1 MEFNAADI
9 FEGVVK
15 RIPDREAV
23 VLGNTRFT
31 YKELDARANKAAH
44 ALKKLNVSKGSHI
57 GIYAFNC
64 IEWLEIMLGAYK
76 LCAIPININYRYVEE
91 ELKYLIDNA
100 DMEAIFFHKQ
110 FSEKLLNISKDLP
123 LLKTYVSIDD
133 QSDIQSDLE
142 CIDFED
148 LIQHESEDQ
157 IVQTRSGDD
166 KYILYTGGTTG
177 MPKGVVWRMEDVLM
191 TLGGGIDAVTGEK
204 YSTPDALADKC
215 LQDQTVALALAPLM
229 HGAAQWQS
237 FNAFFSGWKLIIN
250 DQVSFDANYIWD
262 LIAKERV
269 MNLTITGDAMGRPLC
284 DALPAAI
291 DRGLDLSCMIVLAST
306 ASVFSSTIKD
316 AILDLLPNLFIIDA
330 VGSSETGATGVNI
343 HTKGGKLKDS
353 GGGPKF
359 NKPDFSAILN
369 LETHQIISPSDTETI
384 GYLARKGHVP
394 IAYYKDPEKSKKT
407 FIEVDGERFSIPGDM
422 AKYETDGQM
431 TLLGRG
437 SVSINSGGEKIFPEE
452 VEMALKAHPNVFDC
466 LVVGVADK
474 TWGQKVVAVIQRRDS
489 SELSLADLKETSA
502 KYIASYKMPKE
513 IIFSDLIE
521 RAPSGKPNYQWAQ
534 KYANTRLASEDSNFQ
549 EKDQGDKK

>member
-9 FEGVVK
+9 FEGVVQ

-23 VLGNTRFT
+23 VLGETRLT

-44 ALKKLNVSKGSHI
+44 ALKKLNISQGSHI

-91 ELKYLIDNA
+91 ELKYLMNNA
-100 DMEAIFFHKQ
+100 DIEAIFFHQQ
-110 FSEKLLNISKDLP
+110 FSDKLNNIADALP
-123 LLKTYVSIDD
+123 LLKTYVSINDG
-133 QSDIQSDLE
+133 SDTKSDLVCVDYE
-142 CIDFED
+142 A
-148 LIQHESEDQ
+148 LIEHESEEQ
-157 IVQTRSGDD
+157 VPQLRSGDD
-166 KYILYTGGTTG
+166 QYILYTGGTTG

-204 YSTPDALADKC
+204 YPTPEALADKC
-215 LQDQTVALALAPLM
+215 LQDQTTALALAPLM

-237 FNAFFSGWKLIIN
+237 FNAFFSGWKLVFN
-250 DQVSFDANYIWD
+250 DQVTFDAHHAWD

-284 DALPAAI
+284 DALPAALER
-291 DRGLDLSCMIVLAST
+291 DLDLSCLLVIASS
-306 ASVFSSTIKD
+306 ASVFSSSIKD
-316 AILDLLPNLFIIDA
+316 AMITLLPNLFIIDA

-343 HTKGGKLKDS
+343 HTKDGKLKDS

-369 LETHQIISPSDTETI
+369 LETRQIIPQSDTETI

-394 IAYYKDPEKSKKT
+394 LAYYKDPEKSKKT
-407 FIEVDGERFSIPGDM
+407 FIDVEGERFSVPGDM
-422 AKYETDGQM
+422 AKYESDGQI

-466 LVVGVADK
+466 LVVGVKDE

-489 SELSLADLKETSA
+489 SKLTLEDLKETSA
-502 KYIASYKMPKE
+502 KYIASYKMPKAL
-513 IIFSDLIE
+513 IFSDLIE

-534 KYANTRLASEDSNFQ
+534 EFANKTL
-549 EKDQGDKK
+549 QG

>member
-9 FEGVVK
+9 FEGVVQ

-23 VLGNTRFT
+23 VLGETRLT

-44 ALKKLNVSKGSHI
+44 ALKKLNISKGSHI

-91 ELKYLIDNA
+91 ELKYLMNNA
-100 DMEAIFFHKQ
+100 DIEAIFFHQQ
-110 FSEKLLNISKDLP
+110 FSDKLNNIADALP
-123 LLKTYVSIDD
+123 LLKTYVSINDG
-133 QSDIQSDLE
+133 SDAKSDLVCVDYE
-142 CIDFED
+142 A
-148 LIQHESEDQ
+148 LIEHESEEQ
-157 IVQTRSGDD
+157 VPQLRSGDD
-166 KYILYTGGTTG
+166 QYILYTGGTTG

-204 YSTPDALADKC
+204 YPTPEALADKC
-215 LQDQTVALALAPLM
+215 LQDQTTALALAPLM

-237 FNAFFSGWKLIIN
+237 FNAFFSGWKLVFN
-250 DQVSFDANYIWD
+250 DQVTFDAHHAWD

-269 MNLTITGDAMGRPLC
+269 MNVTITGDAMGRPLC
-284 DALPAAI
+284 DALPAALE
-291 DRGLDLSCMIVLAST
+291 RGLDLSCLFVIASS
-306 ASVFSSTIKD
+306 ASVFSSSIKD
-316 AILDLLPNLFIIDA
+316 TMITLLPNLFIIDA

-343 HTKGGKLKDS
+343 HTKDGKLKDS

-369 LETHQIISPSDTETI
+369 LETQQIIPQSDTETI

-394 IAYYKDPEKSKKT
+394 LAYYKDPEKSKKT
-407 FIEVDGERFSIPGDM
+407 FIDVEGERFSVPGDM
-422 AKYETDGQM
+422 AKYESDGQI

-466 LVVGVADK
+466 LVVGVKDE

-489 SELSLADLKETSA
+489 SELTLEDLKETSA
-502 KYIASYKMPKE
+502 KYIASYKMPKAL
-513 IIFSDLIE
+513 IFSDLIE

-534 KYANTRLASEDSNFQ
+534 NFANKTL
-549 EKDQGDKK
+549 QG

>member
-9 FEGVVK
+9 FEGVVD

-23 VLGNTRFT
+23 VLGETRLT
-31 YKELDARANKAAH
+31 YIELDSRANKAAN
-44 ALKKLNVSKGSHI
+44 ALKKLGIKKGSHL

-110 FSEKLLNISKDLP
+110 FSTKIKNISPDLP
-123 LLKTYVSIDD
+123 LLKNYISIEDGLD
-133 QSDIQSDLE
+133 SKDEMKSAL
-142 CIDFED
+142 DFEL
-148 LIQHESEDQ
+148 LIEHESKER
-157 IVQTRSGDD
+157 IPVKRSGDD
-166 KYILYTGGTTG
+166 RYIIYTGGTTG

-191 TLGGGIDAVTGEK
+191 TLGGGIDAITGEK
-204 YSTPDALADKC
+204 YPTPEAFADKC
-215 LQDQTVALALAPLM
+215 LQDQTTALALAPLM

-237 FNAFFSGWKLIIN
+237 FNAFFSGWKFIIN
-250 DQVSFDANYIWD
+250 DQISFDANYVWD
-262 LIAKERV
+262 LVAKEKV

-284 DALPAAI
+284 DALPLALE
-291 DRGLDLSCMIVLAST
+291 RNLDLSSLIVLTST
-306 ASVFSSTIKD
+306 ASIFSSSIKD
-316 AILDLLPNLFIIDA
+316 TILEFLPNLFIIDA
-330 VGSSETGATGVNI
+330 VGSSETGATGINI
-343 HTKGGKLKDS
+343 HTKDGKLKDS

-359 NKPDFSAILN
+359 NRPEYSAILN
-369 LETHQIISPSDTETI
+369 LDTHQIIPHTDTKTI
-384 GYLARKGHVP
+384 GFLARKGHVP
-394 IAYYKDPEKSKKT
+394 IAYYKDKEKSEKT
-407 FIEVDGERFSIPGDM
+407 FIKVDGERYSIPGDM
-422 AKYETDGQM
+422 AKYESDGQM

-466 LVVGVADK
+466 LVVGVSDA
-474 TWGQKVVAVIQRRDS
+474 TWGQKVVAIIQRRNS
-489 SELSLADLKETSA
+489 SDITINDLKKVSS

-513 IIFSDLIE
+513 IVFSDLIE

-534 KYANTRLASEDSNFQ
+534 EYAN
-549 EKDQGDKK
+549 KKSSGS